1 LKHRSWSADPFQS
14 GVEHHPRQDKKI
26 MGKIEMTVDYHT
38 TNNIMTSHKSR
49 IYVVDALRGFA
60 IVSIMFL
67 HNIEHFDFYYSPA
80 NLPAWMLILDKG
92 IWDSLFFLFGGKS
105 YAIFALLFGLTFFIQ
120 SNNQGKRGK
129 DFRGRFAWRLILLLV
144 FGLIN
149 SAFYEGDILTIYAII
164 GFVLI
169 PVAKLGNKTV
179 FWIALVLMLQPY
191 EWINFLN
198 GLQNP
203 DLKMVDPVSWSYF
216 GKIGEY
222 ITGNSLIKTWIGNL
236 SIGKIGV
243 VIWNWEN
250 GRVFQTASLFMFGM
264 LAGRKF
270 LFETSAESKRFWI
283 ITLIIASISFI
294 PLYIVK
300 NGIGVWVNSVAIHR
314 PLITIIS
321 SWSNLAFM
329 LVLVSGFV
337 LLFQTR
343 FFHRLLNVFSSFG
356 RMSLSNYI
364 LQSIV
369 GSFIYYG
376 FGLGLY
382 QYTGATYCLLIGIVL
397 AVLQGCFSSW
407 WFKHYNKGPLE
418 TMWHNATWVGA
429 R

>member
-1 LKHRSWSADPFQS
+1 MKMNPDNQ
-14 GVEHHPRQDKKI
+14 GI
-26 MGKIEMTVDYHT
+26 
-38 TNNIMTSHKSR
+38 NNITTSIDSR
-49 IYVVDALRGFA
+49 LHVVDALRGFA
-60 IVSIMFL
+60 IVSIMCL
-67 HNIEHFDFYYSPA
+67 HNIEHFDFYYSPT
-80 NLPAWMLILDKG
+80 NLPAWMLSLDKG

-120 SNNQGKRGK
+120 SSNQEKSGKG
-129 DFRGRFAWRLILLLV
+129 FRGRFAWRLVLLLV

-149 SAFYEGDILTIYAII
+149 SAFYEGDILSIYAVI
-164 GFVLI
+164 GFVLL
-169 PVAKLGNKTV
+169 PVAKLGNRTV
-179 FWIALVLMLQPY
+179 IGIAIFLMLQPY
-191 EWINFLN
+191 EWINFFN

-236 SIGKIGV
+236 TTGKTAV

-264 LAGRKF
+264 LAGRKS
-270 LFETSAESKRFWI
+270 LFVSSTESKSFWI
-283 ITLIIASISFI
+283 KTLIMASVFFVPLFIA
-294 PLYIVK
+294 K
-300 NGIGVWVNSVAIHR
+300 NGITHWVNSVGIHR
-314 PLITIIS
+314 PLATIIS
-321 SWSNLAFM
+321 SWSNMAFM
-329 LVLVSGFV
+329 LILVSGFV

-343 FFHRLLNVFSSFG
+343 YFHRPLKIFSSFG

-382 QYTGATYCLLIGIVL
+382 QYTGATYCLLIGIAL

-407 WFKHYNKGPLE
+407 WFKHHDKGPLE
-418 TMWHNATWVGA
+418 TIWHNATWVSA